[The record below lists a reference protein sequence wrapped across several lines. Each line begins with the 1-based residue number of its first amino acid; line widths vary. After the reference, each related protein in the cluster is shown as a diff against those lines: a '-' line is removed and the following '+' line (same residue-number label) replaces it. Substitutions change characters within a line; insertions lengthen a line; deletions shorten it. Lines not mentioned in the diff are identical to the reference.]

1 MRDERYNQIISGQR
15 KKRAR
20 FIAEIESHCQVF
32 FKKNRILLSCR
43 AIALTNTLK
52 EERKCSVNKV
62 SNFFVKCI
70 LLFVLLPLPAF
81 MAIECFAADQDA
93 ANRKLT
99 REDVQQ
105 IVECSVQNGEAVDL
119 NALENLDADTAR
131 VVAETRGK
139 LFLNGLTAV
148 TPEVAEILA
157 THRGWLHLGGLRS
170 ISPAVAR
177 ALSKHQGWL
186 FLNGIQVLKK
196 DVALAILPYRGQ
208 LYLDG
213 VETITEDV
221 AEIIAQR
228 RNGVELYGVRNINY
242 PSVAMLRKNSEII
255 LPSKFN
261 RAGWWPF

>member
-1 MRDERYNQIISGQR
+1 MNKLLNSFVR
-15 KKRAR
+15 KVL
-20 FIAEIESHCQVF
+20 FLT
-32 FKKNRILLSCR
+32 ILSLQS
-43 AIALTNTLK
+43 
-52 EERKCSVNKV
+52 
-62 SNFFVKCI
+62 FV
-70 LLFVLLPLPAF
+70 
-81 MAIECFAADQDA
+81 AIECFAVDQDA

-119 NALENLDADTAR
+119 NSLENLDADTAR

-186 FLNGIQVLKK
+186 FLNGIRVLKK

-242 PSVAMLRKNSEII
+242 QSVAMLRKNSEII

>member
-1 MRDERYNQIISGQR
+1 M
-15 KKRAR
+15 
-20 FIAEIESHCQVF
+20 
-32 FKKNRILLSCR
+32 
-43 AIALTNTLK
+43 
-52 EERKCSVNKV
+52 NKLP
-62 SNFFVKCI
+62 NFFVEKV
-70 LLFVLLPLPAF
+70 LFLVVFSLQSF
-81 MAIECFAADQDA
+81 VVSECFAIDQDA
-93 ANRKLT
+93 TTRQLT
-99 REDVQQ
+99 LEDVQQ
-105 IVECSVQNGEAVDL
+105 IVESAKQSEEVDL
-119 NALENLDADTAR
+119 DVLKELDADTAH
-131 VVAETRGK
+131 VIAASRGK
-139 LFLNGLTAV
+139 LFLNGLTEL

-186 FLNGIQVLKK
+186 FLNGIRVLKK
-196 DVALAILPYRGQ
+196 DVAIAILPYRGQ

-228 RNGVELYGVRNINY
+228 RHGVELYGVQEINY
-242 PSVAMLRKNSEII
+242 QSVAMLRKNSEII

>member
-1 MRDERYNQIISGQR
+1 MT
-15 KKRAR
+15 K
-20 FIAEIESHCQVF
+20 
-32 FKKNRILLSCR
+32 LS
-43 AIALTNTLK
+43 N
-52 EERKCSVNKV
+52 S
-62 SNFFVKCI
+62 FVKNVLFFT
-70 LLFVLLPLPAF
+70 LLLLPSF
-81 MAIECFAADQDA
+81 VAIKCFAIDQDA
-93 ANRKLT
+93 TNRQLAL
-99 REDVQQ
+99 EDIQQ
-105 IVECSVQNGEAVDL
+105 IVESAKQSEEVDL
-119 NALENLDADTAR
+119 DVLEELDADTAQ
-131 VVAETRGK
+131 VIAASRGK
-139 LFLNGLTAV
+139 LFLNGLTEI

-186 FLNGIQVLKK
+186 FLNGIRVLEK
-196 DVALAILPYRGQ
+196 DVAIAILPYRGQ

-228 RNGVELYGVRNINY
+228 RNGVELYGVREINY
-242 PSVAMLRKNSEII
+242 QSVAMLRKNSEII

>member
-1 MRDERYNQIISGQR
+1 M
-15 KKRAR
+15 
-20 FIAEIESHCQVF
+20 
-32 FKKNRILLSCR
+32 
-43 AIALTNTLK
+43 
-52 EERKCSVNKV
+52 NKLPN
-62 SNFFVKCI
+62 SFVKKV
-70 LLFVLLPLPAF
+70 LFIVVLSLQSF
-81 MAIECFAADQDA
+81 VAIECFAIDQDA
-93 ANRKLT
+93 TTRQLT
-99 REDVQQ
+99 LEDVQQ
-105 IVECSVQNGEAVDL
+105 IVESAKQSEEVDL
-119 NALENLDADTAR
+119 DVLKELDADTAQ
-131 VVAETRGK
+131 VVAVSRGK
-139 LFLNGLTAV
+139 LFLNGLTEL

-186 FLNGIQVLKK
+186 FLNGIRVLKK
-196 DVALAILPYRGQ
+196 DVAIAILPYRGQ

-228 RNGVELYGVRNINY
+228 RHGVELYGVQEINY
-242 PSVAMLRKNSEII
+242 QSVAMLRKNSEII

>member
-1 MRDERYNQIISGQR
+1 MN
-15 KKRAR
+15 K
-20 FIAEIESHCQVF
+20 
-32 FKKNRILLSCR
+32 LSNCF
-43 AIALTNTLK
+43 
-52 EERKCSVNKV
+52 VN
-62 SNFFVKCI
+62 NI
-70 LLFVLLPLPAF
+70 LLFTLLLLPSLV
-81 MAIECFAADQDA
+81 AIECFATDQDA
-93 ANRKLT
+93 TNRQLT
-99 REDVQQ
+99 REDIQQ
-105 IVECSVQNGEAVDL
+105 IVESAKQSEEADL
-119 NALENLDADTAR
+119 DVLKELDADTAQ
-131 VVAETRGK
+131 VVAASRGK
-139 LFLNGLTAV
+139 LFLNGLTEL

-170 ISPAVAR
+170 ISTVVAR

-196 DVALAILPYRGQ
+196 DVAIAILPYRGQ

-228 RNGVELYGVRNINY
+228 RDGVELYGVRNINY
-242 PSVAMLRKNSEII
+242 QSGAMLRKNSEII

>member
-1 MRDERYNQIISGQR
+1 MN
-15 KKRAR
+15 K
-20 FIAEIESHCQVF
+20 
-32 FKKNRILLSCR
+32 LS
-43 AIALTNTLK
+43 N
-52 EERKCSVNKV
+52 S
-62 SNFFVKCI
+62 FVKKV
-70 LLFVLLPLPAF
+70 LFLVVLSLQSF
-81 MAIECFAADQDA
+81 VAIECFAIDQDA
-93 ANRKLT
+93 TTRQLT
-99 REDVQQ
+99 LEDVQQ
-105 IVECSVQNGEAVDL
+105 IVESAKQSEEADL
-119 NALENLDADTAR
+119 DVLKELDADTAQ
-131 VVAETRGK
+131 VIAASRGK
-139 LFLNGLTAV
+139 LFLNGLTEL

-186 FLNGIQVLKK
+186 FLNGIRVLKK
-196 DVALAILPYRGQ
+196 DVAIAILPYRGQ

-228 RNGVELYGVRNINY
+228 RNGVELYGVQEINY
-242 PSVAMLRKNSEII
+242 QSVAMLRKNSEII

>member
-1 MRDERYNQIISGQR
+1 M
-15 KKRAR
+15 
-20 FIAEIESHCQVF
+20 
-32 FKKNRILLSCR
+32 
-43 AIALTNTLK
+43 
-52 EERKCSVNKV
+52 NKLPN
-62 SNFFVKCI
+62 SFVKKV
-70 LLFVLLPLPAF
+70 LFIVVLSLQSF
-81 MAIECFAADQDA
+81 VAIECFATDQDA
-93 ANRKLT
+93 TTRQLT
-99 REDVQQ
+99 LEDVQQ
-105 IVECSVQNGEAVDL
+105 IVESAKQSEEVDL
-119 NALENLDADTAR
+119 DVLKELDADTAH
-131 VVAETRGK
+131 VIAASRGK
-139 LFLNGLTAV
+139 LFLNGLTEL

-186 FLNGIQVLKK
+186 FLNGIRVLKK
-196 DVALAILPYRGQ
+196 DVAIAILPYRGQ

-228 RNGVELYGVRNINY
+228 RHGVELYGVQEINY
-242 PSVAMLRKNSEII
+242 QSVAMLRKNSEII

>member
-1 MRDERYNQIISGQR
+1 M
-15 KKRAR
+15 
-20 FIAEIESHCQVF
+20 
-32 FKKNRILLSCR
+32 
-43 AIALTNTLK
+43 
-52 EERKCSVNKV
+52 NKLPK
-62 SNFFVKCI
+62 SFVKKVLF
-70 LLFVLLPLPAF
+70 LLVLSLQSFV
-81 MAIECFAADQDA
+81 AIECSAIDQDA
-93 ANRKLT
+93 TNRQLT
-99 REDVQQ
+99 LEDIQQ
-105 IVECSVQNGEAVDL
+105 IVESAKQSEEADL
-119 NALENLDADTAR
+119 DVLKELDPDTAQ
-131 VVAETRGK
+131 VIAASRGK
-139 LFLNGLTAV
+139 LFLNGLTKL

-186 FLNGIQVLKK
+186 FLNGIRVLKK
-196 DVALAILPYRGQ
+196 DVAIAILPYRGQ

-228 RNGVELYGVRNINY
+228 RHGVELYGVQEINY
-242 PSVAMLRKNSEII
+242 QSVAMLRKNSEII